1 MKKEIL
7 EKELLKVLADANEL
21 KERADLEAATAEFL
35 GQEADKLMAKMQDDS
50 IPFDQKEAIAKQM
63 DALHRRMQV
72 EIAAFEND
80 IPKLEA
86 LDTRMNELQL
96 IVKSGLVEDWFIWM
110 NTTTT

>member
-7 EKELLKVLADANEL
+7 EKELTKVLADANEL

-35 GQEADKLMAKMQDDS
+35 GKEANKLMAKMKDDN
-50 IPFDQKEAIAKQM
+50 IPFEQKEEISKQM
-63 DALHRRMQV
+63 DALHQRMRL

-86 LDTRMNELQL
+86 LENRMAGLQL
-96 IVKSGLVEDWFIWM
+96 IVKRGLVED
-110 NTTTT
+110 

>member
-35 GQEADKLMAKMQDDS
+35 GKEADKLMVKMKDENT
-50 IPFDQKEAIAKQM
+50 PFEQKEEISKQM
-63 DALHRRMQV
+63 DALHKRMML

-86 LDTRMNELQL
+86 LDKRMNELQL
-96 IVKSGLVEDWFIWM
+96 IVKTGLVE
-110 NTTTT
+110 N